1 MSGRRTEDEF
11 RRIVEVVLLTAER
24 PVAVDELA
32 ALLGSESEMGAGEL
46 RDAVRRAIGELR
58 DECESRGVELCEV
71 ASGFRYQVR
80 AGQARWVARFL
91 GERPGRYSRALLET
105 LALIAYRQPVT
116 RGEIED
122 VRGVGISPSIM
133 RTLHEREWIRVVAHR
148 EAPGRPALYG
158 TTSRFLDD
166 FGLRSLAE
174 LPPLEQL
181 RDVAPPDLFV
191 AGGSGGDGESAGQGL
206 RLVETA
212 ARDGAA
218 NGEDGG
224 EDGTQAGR
232 EDGDGEEDGTPAGG
246 EDGEDETQAGG
257 EEGLRAAV
265 GDEGGDEGGGEDGN
279 EDGGEEGGEETGTVA
294 AGGGGRTAPDAEDG
308 GPDGEGAEDGI
319 GDERR
324 RGGAAGADE
333 ARSGELPGE
342 DAGNAP
348 PRREDGAV

>member
-1 MSGRRTEDEF
+1 MSGPRAEDEF

-71 ASGFRYQVR
+71 SSGFRYQVR

-181 RDVAPPDLFV
+181 RDVAPPDLFA
-191 AGGSGGDGESAGQGL
+191 AGGGAGGDGESAGQGL
-206 RLVETA
+206 RLVGTA
-212 ARDGAA
+212 AQDDAA

-224 EDGTQAGR
+224 EDR
-232 EDGDGEEDGTPAGG
+232 EDGAQAGG
-246 EDGEDETQAGG
+246 EDGEDGTQAGA
-257 EEGLRAAV
+257 EEGSRAAA
-265 GDEGGDEGGGEDGN
+265 GDEDGSEGGGEDRS
-279 EDGGEEGGEETGTVA
+279 EEEGGE
-294 AGGGGRTAPDAEDG
+294 AGSGALEGEGRTAPDADGG
-308 GPDGEGAEDGI
+308 GPDDGAGGEGTEDGI
-319 GDERR
+319 GDEGR
-324 RGGAAGADE
+324 RGGPAGADE
-333 ARSGELPGE
+333 APSGEPGGE
-342 DAGNAP
+342 DAGAAS
-348 PRREDGAV
+348 RRSEDGAG

>member
-1 MSGRRTEDEF
+1 MSGRRAEDEF

-32 ALLGSESEMGAGEL
+32 ALLGSESGMGAGEL
-46 RDAVRRAIGELR
+46 RDAVRRAIGELQE
-58 DECESRGVELCEV
+58 ECEDRGVELCEV

-122 VRGVGISPSIM
+122 VRGVGVSPSIM

-181 RDVAPPDLFV
+181 RDMVPPDLFV
-191 AGGSGGDGESAGQGL
+191 AGGAAGGDGESAGQGL
-206 RLVETA
+206 RLVGTA
-212 ARDGAA
+212 AQDGAA

-224 EDGTQAGR
+224 DGEEDREDGAQTGGEAGEDGTQAGA
-232 EDGDGEEDGTPAGG
+232 EDGQDGTRDGAFEGPRAAAGDEDGTG
-246 EDGEDETQAGG
+246 
-257 EEGLRAAV
+257 
-265 GDEGGDEGGGEDGN
+265 GGGE
-279 EDGGEEGGEETGTVA
+279 EEGGE
-294 AGGGGRTAPDAEDG
+294 AGPGALGGEGRTAPDADG
-308 GPDGEGAEDGI
+308 GDPDDGAGGEGAEDGI
-319 GDERR
+319 GHEGR

-333 ARSGELPGE
+333 ARSGEPGGE
-342 DAGNAP
+342 DAEAAA
-348 PRREDGAV
+348 RRSEDGAG

>member
-181 RDVAPPDLFV
+181 RDVAPPDLFGV
-191 AGGSGGDGESAGQGL
+191 GGETGGDGESAGQGL

-218 NGEDGG
+218 NGEDGTRAGSEDGGEDGAQAGGGGGEAGTQARTQDGREDG
-224 EDGTQAGR
+224 EDGTQAGA
-232 EDGDGEEDGTPAGG
+232 EGD
-246 EDGEDETQAGG
+246 
-257 EEGLRAAV
+257 LCAAA
-265 GDEGGDEGGGEDGN
+265 GDEGEG
-279 EDGGEEGGEETGTVA
+279 EDGGEERVEEAGSGA
-294 AGGGGRTAPDAEDG
+294 AGGEGRTAPGKAGG
-308 GPDGEGAEDGI
+308 GPDGGAGGEGAAEDGI
-319 GDERR
+319 GDE
-324 RGGAAGADE
+324 AQ
-333 ARSGELPGE
+333 SGESLGE
-342 DAGNAP
+342 EAGSAA
-348 PRREDGAV
+348 RRSKDGAV